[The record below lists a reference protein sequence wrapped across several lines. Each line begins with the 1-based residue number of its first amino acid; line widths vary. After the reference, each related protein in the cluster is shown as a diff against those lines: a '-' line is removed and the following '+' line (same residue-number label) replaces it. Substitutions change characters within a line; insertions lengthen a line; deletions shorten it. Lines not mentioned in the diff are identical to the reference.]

1 MRSPASRLYVKP
13 LHCSTA
19 SGISAGTALFFLPPT
34 LHLHNREIKFGPDP
48 SCLESLRSHMHISQ
62 CSYATLQRAQGSWE
76 TPKVSCRLPLPHMN
90 PLPTTTTTHPHHH
103 LLLPC
108 LSGSNSHGEPRVL
121 ETDTDRTR
129 GWERGKKENMGSL
142 GAQRFKCCLRG
153 CTVISLKNGRGSVV
167 CCWVTF
173 SSCLEDYTGSFH
185 LAEINWAIRSKHK
198 REDGIFLNVFI
209 YFFSSL
215 EYENLISRLSSW
227 TSKINET
234 SWTEWVKATA
244 STDG

>member
-1 MRSPASRLYVKP
+1 
-13 LHCSTA
+13 
-19 SGISAGTALFFLPPT
+19 
-34 LHLHNREIKFGPDP
+34 
-48 SCLESLRSHMHISQ
+48 MHISQ
-62 CSYATLQRAQGSWE
+62 CSYATLQRSQGSWE

-90 PLPTTTTTHPHHH
+90 PLPTTTTHHH
-103 LLLPC
+103 HHLLPC
-108 LSGSNSHGEPRVL
+108 LSGSNSHGEPRDL
-121 ETDTDRTR
+121 ETDTDRMR

-153 CTVISLKNGRGSVV
+153 CTVILLKNGRGSVV

-173 SSCLEDYTGSFH
+173 SSFFLFQEGYIGSFH
-185 LAEINWAIRSKHK
+185 LAEINWGIRSKHK
-198 REDGIFLNVFI
+198 RGWDFFFFF
-209 YFFSSL
+209 FFSSL

-234 SWTEWVKATA
+234 SRTEWVKTTA